1 MLVNSYPVSSLLD
14 AFSLAPDF
22 KISLRFPSER
32 RFLSKTEEQP
42 MRQFKSFTKPDTST
56 TKDPKGKSV
65 IGVHLN
71 RVLRVLGVL
80 GVRVLVTLLPSVPL
94 GLFL

>member
-1 MLVNSYPVSSLLD
+1 MLVNSYVSLLLD

-42 MRQFKSFTKPDTST
+42 IRQFKTPNLTLLLLR
-56 TKDPKGKSV
+56 
-65 IGVHLN
+65 I
-71 RVLRVLGVL
+71 LRVNLW
-80 GVRVLVTLLPSVPL
+80 
-94 GLFL
+94 